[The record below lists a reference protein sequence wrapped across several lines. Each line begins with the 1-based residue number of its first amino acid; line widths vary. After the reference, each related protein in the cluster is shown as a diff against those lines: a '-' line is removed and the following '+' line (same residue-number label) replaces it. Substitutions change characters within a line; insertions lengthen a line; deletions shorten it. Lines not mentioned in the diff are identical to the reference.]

1 MIFSI
6 ALNVGA
12 YFLFPKFRIVLRPHK
27 IVTTLMPMP
36 ETTVYK
42 DHRLIFG
49 KNNIRFSWKTSVIFS
64 VSESLRKQVFSDK
77 FFWFSILSTNTGHII
92 ASGFRRMDIGH
103 NNPPFQLVFVVV
115 FQFLTTYSRN
125 RSFIGYHKF
134 LAKQNWNSSFYKLSC
149 RFSRENDSKTNNN
162 PNPDSYLS
170 IIKEFL
176 DYSHFVHLYN
186 LAS

>member
-12 YFLFPKFRIVLRPHK
+12 YFLFPKFRIILRPHK
-27 IVTTLMPMP
+27 IVTTFMPMP

-42 DHRLIFG
+42 DHSLIFG
-49 KNNIRFSWKTSVIFS
+49 KNNIWFSWKPSVIFS
-64 VSESLRKQVFSDK
+64 ISESLRKQVFSDK

-125 RSFIGYHKF
+125 RSFIGYINR
-134 LAKQNWNSSFYKLSC
+134 A
-149 RFSRENDSKTNNN
+149 
-162 PNPDSYLS
+162 PDVRRNRKYMRVFV
-170 IIKEFL
+170 IKEKAA
-176 DYSHFVHLYN
+176 LY
-186 LAS
+186 